1 MAAAVARR
9 LAGSTEDGSAP
20 AQDDLE
26 LSLGPIVA
34 LGPYYKLICKRLT
47 KHNTSE
53 RVDTLFVNQVTPSV
67 Y

>member
-1 MAAAVARR
+1 M
-9 LAGSTEDGSAP
+9 GPSP

-26 LSLGPIVA
+26 LSAGPIVA